1 VRRLSVDPGRAVAVE
16 DSGPG
21 ISSAAAAG
29 LAVVAIPN
37 AEFPPSAALLA
48 RAGVVLSSLADL
60 DPAAITAAG
69 QG

>member
-1 VRRLSVDPGRAVAVE
+1 VAVE

-21 ISSAAAAG
+21 LASAHAAG
-29 LAVVAIPN
+29 LAVIAIPN
-37 AEFPPSAALLA
+37 AEFPPSAPDLA
-48 RAGVVLSSLADL
+48 RAGVVLDSLAEL